1 MFLDW
6 LRSRREARRRRR
18 ERRRLEHEAREAEV
32 FPEWDYVN
40 VHFVLDGEGSYWG
53 ATEELHTDP
62 DGPHPDWEDQLR
74 QMLIGVTER
83 GLSEL
88 IEPQRHEYLRA
99 LTFRQPDGED
109 LEVRAGYAGKAD
121 ARDVHVP
128 SYR

>member
-18 ERRRLEHEAREAEV
+18 ERRRLEQEAHEAEVRVKVFAIVRAVAEPLVAAGVATLDWLEPSPETAAREGARLTPAREEAVTVEV

-40 VHFVLDGEGSYWG
+40 VHFVRDGEGSYWG

-62 DGPHPDWEDQLR
+62 DH
-74 QMLIGVTER
+74 
-83 GLSEL
+83 
-88 IEPQRHEYLRA
+88 
-99 LTFRQPDGED
+99 
-109 LEVRAGYAGKAD
+109 GKAD
-121 ARDVHVP
+121 AREIHFP